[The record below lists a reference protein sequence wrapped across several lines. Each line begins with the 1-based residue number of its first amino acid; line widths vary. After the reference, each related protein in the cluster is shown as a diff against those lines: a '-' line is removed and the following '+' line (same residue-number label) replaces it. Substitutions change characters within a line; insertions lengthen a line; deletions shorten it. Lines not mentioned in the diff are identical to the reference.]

1 MGIISCVNVV
11 IKECIERVLQWVCM
25 LEGTKEVIYIIVGF
39 SDDSIY
45 KFSWK
50 SLLKELEV
58 IHCGM
63 TVHFASFKEK
73 LEMEVV
79 AFISR

>member
-11 IKECIERVLQWVCM
+11 IKECIERVLQWGCM

-50 SLLKELEV
+50 SL
-58 IHCGM
+58 
-63 TVHFASFKEK
+63 
-73 LEMEVV
+73 
-79 AFISR
+79 